1 VIAGEGRAYEA
12 IASLEQTFRR
22 HQKTAEILLTPE
34 AAQEFAHRLDTAAN
48 QINELLRTGADN
60 PLRRRPTQDAVLS
73 FGEMLSSELLPALL
87 QQRGVK
93 AQHVDAR
100 RCILTDDQCTCAL
113 PLMPDPLFQAQELLT
128 PLIE

>member
-60 PLRRRPTQDAVLS
+60 PLRRRPTQDAVLA
-73 FGEMLSSELLPALL
+73 FGEMLSSELLAELL
-87 QQRGVK
+87 NERGTNAK
-93 AQHVDAR
+93 HVDAR
-100 RCILTDDQCTCAL
+100 RCIVTDDQYICAS
-113 PLMPDPLFQAQELLT
+113 PLMPDTLSRARDVLAP
-128 PLIE
+128 